1 MTMEIIFCCFA
12 ACLPTDDMILI
23 IVVQLYMQL
32 YMYQHSNFM
41 LWYSTISC
49 TLDYIKCDLMF
60 DGHGSTVHVHGHM
73 GACMHPH
80 MYKRQCT

>member
-1 MTMEIIFCCFA
+1 MRYSDQIA
-12 ACLPTDDMILI
+12 ADQCGRYKELIL
-23 IVVQLYMQL
+23 
-32 YMYQHSNFM
+32 
-41 LWYSTISC
+41 YSTISC
-49 TLDYIKCDLMF
+49 TLDYIKCDVMF